1 MIIFRLISILPFSVL
16 YVISDFLAFI
26 AFRIIGYRKKIVIK
40 NLKNSFPEKSTA
52 EIKSIA
58 KNFYKNLADTLVE
71 TIKCM
76 SISPEDLS
84 KRVIL
89 KNLPLLESYL
99 QKGHS
104 VITMASHQGNWE
116 YLLLVNSLKIK
127 NGVVIAAFQKVKH
140 ERFDQV
146 MKKLR
151 SRFGAN
157 LVEKKN
163 ILKEMVRKSATP
175 RVFALVADQTP
186 VELTNRYWTT
196 FLNQQTPFFSG
207 AEKIAIKYNMVVI
220 FVHMKRIRRGYYEVE
235 LSEISIPPYQEQEFF
250 ITKSYVEKVEA
261 DIKKDPANWLW
272 SHKRWKHKDL

>member
-220 FVHMKRIRRGYYEVE
+220 FVQMKRIRRGYYEVE
-235 LSEISIPPYQEQEFF
+235 FSEISIPPYQEQEFF